1 MMQGL
6 LRGGIKAR
14 LRVLGR
20 FAIELEDGAK
30 VRIRARKSRALL
42 AYLALQPDQTAERE
56 LLATLLWGNCP
67 DHRARHSLRQ
77 CLVSLRSDLPTAI
90 ADDLL
95 ILEED
100 CVRLRSSKLWVDAQE
115 FAAIGDSAGPA
126 SLDRFIDLY
135 RGPLLADISVR
146 AEAFEE
152 WLRGERSRL
161 EATAAR
167 VFTSC
172 AEQADLA
179 GDGQMAI
186 NAVDRLTDLDPLR
199 EDWHRLAIRIYARY
213 RGRDA
218 ALALATRFHA
228 ILKKELNVSAEVA
241 TLALVE
247 EIRSGSIGESHP
259 IDRGD
264 RIVTH
269 DRAALVGRTA
279 DNTREPIGPPG
290 AAPSAAAALS
300 AERTRQP
307 ITKRPLGRRF
317 AAASAIAVTLLFIA
331 GCWIVVEYFVISTPN
346 NPAVRPTSE
355 RAEKN
360 QPSSSAPQLAVSP
373 ELSNLANAFARLPQD
388 HIRNVAVAA
397 DEEVRADYA
406 INVDRACHK
415 GETPTVQVTGPPGH
429 GSVAIRNGDFI
440 HRGPRRFID
449 VNCPERILPG
459 VGIYYK
465 PNPGFHGTDAFSV
478 RMVYV
483 GSWGTKNWD
492 GAYIVSVR

>member
-1 MMQGL
+1 M
-6 LRGGIKAR
+6 REGIKAR

-20 FAIELEDGAK
+20 FACELEDGAK
-30 VRIRARKSRALL
+30 VLIPARKSRALL

-56 LLATLLWGNCP
+56 RLATLLWGNRP
-67 DHRARHSLRQ
+67 DHHARHSLRQ
-77 CLVSLRSDLPTAI
+77 CLVSLRSDLPAAI

-115 FAAIGDSAGPA
+115 FAAIADSAGPA

-135 RGPLLADISVR
+135 RGPLLADISVH

-167 VFTSC
+167 IFTSC
-172 AEQADLA
+172 AEQAHLA
-179 GDGQMAI
+179 GDGQKAI

-247 EIRSGSIGESHP
+247 EIRSGSAGESHP
-259 IDRGD
+259 IDGGD
-264 RIVTH
+264 RIGTDH
-269 DRAALVGRTA
+269 DQAALVGRTA
-279 DNTREPIGPPG
+279 DNTREHIGSRG

-300 AERTRQP
+300 TARTRQP
-307 ITKRPLGRRF
+307 ITKRLLERRF
-317 AAASAIAVTLLFIA
+317 AAATAIGVTLLFIA
-331 GCWIVVEYFVISTPN
+331 GCWIVVEYVVGSTAN
-346 NPAVRPTSE
+346 NLAVRPTSE
-355 RAEKN
+355 HAETN
-360 QPSSSAPQLAVSP
+360 QPSSPAPQLAVSP
-373 ELSNLANAFARLPQD
+373 DLSNLANAFARLPQD
-388 HIRNVAVAA
+388 HIRNVAVVA
-397 DEEVRADYA
+397 DEEVLADYA

-415 GETPTVQVTGPPGH
+415 GETPTVQVTGPPGD

-449 VNCPERILPG
+449 VNCPQRILPG
-459 VGIYYK
+459 VGVYYK

-483 GSWGTKNWD
+483 GWWGTKNWD